1 MILARRITGT
11 IALVSY
17 LVMGAM
23 LYFTV
28 LPGADGL
35 WPPDFHLRGYSAAT
49 MDSFTQAISDEA
61 RSTYASILLR
71 WDRIFIL
78 SLAIWMMLTGW
89 RGDWLRYAVIFLA
102 VIYAGVDLA
111 ENAAIFRFVC
121 LFDFDAA
128 VIAAASSLT
137 MAKFA
142 SLFCAALSW
151 SSMSGGLREIYSCH

>member
-137 MAKFA
+137 MATFA